1 MLVVAFPMSEPVT
14 AQSIGLTVAINEMP
28 VPGAISFE
36 VSNES
41 PFSAARFRLLMA
53 LNAPGVGI
61 EFYAG
66 LAAATITVTMSIAAG
81 MLERNSVFQG
91 QIDAVML
98 DIGSGLTMLTGRH
111 FAARLIDA
119 EINESFSNQTSSAI
133 ASQFAQAAGLSAQIT
148 PTTQPVGQ
156 YYELAHNGSALGLHS
171 RHPTRWDL
179 LVDLAEIE
187 GFLVGVQGST
197 LIFGP
202 TPVVAP
208 MVLSYGQDL
217 VGLTVDRA
225 LGLLSP
231 SVTIRSWNPRLQGA
245 FSATSGGAGGVG
257 VTLVKPNLTHAQVTA
272 RAQFEQARLAAQSV
286 LLRAEMPGEFTLAPS
301 SFVQVQGTG
310 SSVDGLYQ
318 LRSIERRIHAV
329 DGFIQRIEATQV
341 V

>member
-1 MLVVAFPMSEPVT
+1 MSET
-14 AQSIGLTVAINEMP
+14 ISARGIGLTVAINEIP
-28 VPGAISFE
+28 VAGATSFE
-36 VSNES
+36 LLQES
-41 PFSAARFRLLMA
+41 PFSAARFRLVMA

-66 LAAATITVTMSIAAG
+66 LAVATITVTMSITAELVG
-81 MLERNSVFQG
+81 SNSAFQG
-91 QIDAVML
+91 QIDAVTL
-98 DIGSGLTMLTGRH
+98 DIGSGLALLTGRD

-133 ASQFAQAAGLSAQIT
+133 AGQFAQAAGLSAQIT
-148 PTTQPVGQ
+148 PTTQPIGQ

-202 TPVVAP
+202 APVVAP

-217 VGLTVDRA
+217 VALTVDRA

-231 SVTIRSWNPRLQGA
+231 SVTVRSWNPRLQGA
-245 FSATSGGAGGVG
+245 FTATSGGSGGAG
-257 VTLVKPNLTHAQVTA
+257 VTLVKPNLTHAQVLA
-272 RAQFEQARLAAQSV
+272 RAQFEQSRLAAQSV
-286 LLRAEMPGEFTLAPS
+286 LLRAVMPGEFALGPS
-301 SFVQVQGTG
+301 SLVQVQGTG
-310 SSVDGLYQ
+310 SSIDGFYR
-318 LRSIERRIHAV
+318 LRSVERRIHAV
-329 DGFIQRIEATQV
+329 DGFIQHIEATQV
-341 V
+341 I